1 MRNVH
6 TPRILWVDAVCINQ
20 KDDAEK
26 SIQVMMM
33 GKIYSQ
39 ASQVLVWLS
48 KDGRQLVND
57 IMSFG
62 QDQEK
67 HYTESRFSL
76 LALSRIS
83 WWHRAWTF
91 QEAGLAKNLVFHVGH
106 ERFALKD
113 LEAYCSSL
121 YRHLFHPEACCGAV
135 FSDGPSGVMIAQH
148 VFGIALRTLQKLFEN
163 RRMVSQNKQSLLLNL
178 ITENNDR
185 AATNLRD
192 KAYAYLGLA
201 CDIPTDFINYKLPLK
216 EWIIYTCTRLIQHG
230 MSLEPIRYASASGI
244 YRDDSKRMDGLPSWC
259 PDWTLSIR
267 ERIFLETQ
275 QQDNLYGSRYA
286 ASGQTKA
293 DPVFPTEQVLSVKGI
308 LCDAITLVGCGSS
321 HVSGPGS
328 DPKALQQWCHLV
340 AHSPS
345 VHRAICDECDKTIYG
360 IRHKCLV
367 CPDFD
372 LCSKCFSNSGGNHLD
387 HLFTTISS
395 ELRGFKDN
403 AGNQGTVKKSLDALV
418 RY

>member
-1 MRNVH
+1 
-6 TPRILWVDAVCINQ
+6 
-20 KDDAEK
+20 
-26 SIQVMMM
+26 
-33 GKIYSQ
+33 
-39 ASQVLVWLS
+39 
-48 KDGRQLVND
+48 
-57 IMSFG
+57 
-62 QDQEK
+62 
-67 HYTESRFSL
+67 
-76 LALSRIS
+76 
-83 WWHRAWTF
+83 
-91 QEAGLAKNLVFHVGH
+91 
-106 ERFALKD
+106 
-113 LEAYCSSL
+113 
-121 YRHLFHPEACCGAV
+121 
-135 FSDGPSGVMIAQH
+135 
-148 VFGIALRTLQKLFEN
+148 
-163 RRMVSQNKQSLLLNL
+163 
-178 ITENNDR
+178 
-185 AATNLRD
+185 
-192 KAYAYLGLA
+192 
-201 CDIPTDFINYKLPLK
+201 
-216 EWIIYTCTRLIQHG
+216 

-244 YRDDSKRMDGLPSWC
+244 HRDDSKRMDGLPSWC

-275 QQDNLYGSRYA
+275 QQDTLYGSRYA

-387 HLFTTISS
+387 HSFTTISS

-403 AGNQGTVKKSLDALV
+403 AGNQDQAPAIVITALENGFRVQGSSWEKLKDMDYPFSEGDTIQNAFRKVLVSNLSLLSLNEDGAMSEVETEPLLQEIAFNEFWSVEVENRPAVAIPIKEGYTAEQVDCDAS
-418 RY
+418 